1 MPPPTTAPETA
12 APDAGISLYIHI
24 PFCLSK
30 CPYCDFNTYQG
41 IESQFGDFLTA
52 VCAEL
57 DAWFRVLAHPPVN
70 TVFLGGGTP
79 SYLPAGAVARILDT
93 VAAGAGSIPADAEIT
108 AECNP
113 NDLTPQRCADLHAA
127 GVNRISIGV
136 QSMDNALLTMLGRR
150 HDAAEAAEALRHC
163 RRAGFNNISLDLMY
177 GLPRQTLRQ
186 WQDTLHAALSLS
198 PEHLSLYALTLE
210 DGTPLRRWVT
220 EGRLPEPDP
229 DLAADMYDHARRA
242 LSAAGYCH
250 YEISNWAFPGRQSR
264 HNLAYWRNRQ
274 WLGVGPGAHSA
285 LAGIRFW
292 TVRSP
297 RDYAA
302 RARQWSAELT
312 TPTPASVPPAHPAP
326 GSIPSDRIALDR
338 VAPASV
344 APDRVTPGS
353 VPLDRVAPDSVPSD
367 RVAPDSNAL
376 DPVAPDSVAP
386 DRVAPASNAP
396 DPVAPDSVAP
406 DRVAPASN
414 ALDPVAPGSNA
425 PDRVAP
431 ASNALD
437 PVAPDSV
444 PLDRVAPASV
454 PPARV
459 APDSDTFDRV
469 APGSVAPDRIATDGV
484 APGNVTPD
492 RLAPDQETPPPG
504 AAWPAIT
511 ETAIAAV
518 PTVAGYEVIDPAT
531 AAAETMFLGLRLQE
545 GIDLAEAS
553 TQTGADLQARYRQEL
568 ADLTAAG
575 LLHWETPTR
584 IRLDKSAWLIAN
596 QIFARFL

>member
-1 MPPPTTAPETA
+1 M
-12 APDAGISLYIHI
+12 
-24 PFCLSK
+24 
-30 CPYCDFNTYQG
+30 
-41 IESQFGDFLTA
+41 
-52 VCAEL
+52 
-57 DAWFRVLAHPPVN
+57 
-70 TVFLGGGTP
+70 
-79 SYLPAGAVARILDT
+79 ARILDT
-93 VAAGAGSIPADAEIT
+93 VAAGAGRIPADAEIT

-113 NDLTPQRCADLHAA
+113 NDLTPECCADLRAA

-150 HDAAEAAEALRHC
+150 HDAAEAEAALRHC

-186 WQDTLHAALSLS
+186 WQDTLDAALSLS

-302 RARQWSAELT
+302 RARRWGGEMGA
-312 TPTPASVPPAHPAP
+312 ASVP
-326 GSIPSDRIALDR
+326 
-338 VAPASV
+338 
-344 APDRVTPGS
+344 
-353 VPLDRVAPDSVPSD
+353 
-367 RVAPDSNAL
+367 
-376 DPVAPDSVAP
+376 
-386 DRVAPASNAP
+386 
-396 DPVAPDSVAP
+396 
-406 DRVAPASN
+406 
-414 ALDPVAPGSNA
+414 
-425 PDRVAP
+425 
-431 ASNALD
+431 
-437 PVAPDSV
+437 
-444 PLDRVAPASV
+444 
-454 PPARV
+454 
-459 APDSDTFDRV
+459 
-469 APGSVAPDRIATDGV
+469 
-484 APGNVTPD
+484 
-492 RLAPDQETPPPG
+492 
-504 AAWPAIT
+504 WPEVSEA
-511 ETAIAAV
+511 AIAAV

-531 AAAETMFLGLRLQE
+531 AAAETMFLGLRLQD

-553 TQTGADLQARYRQEL
+553 AQTGADLPTRYGREL
-568 ADLTAAG
+568 AELTAEG
-575 LLHWETPTR
+575 LLHWESATR
-584 IRLDKSAWLIAN
+584 VRLDESAWLVAN
-596 QIFARFL
+596 QVFARFL

>member
-1 MPPPTTAPETA
+1 MPPPATAPETA
-12 APDAGISLYIHI
+12 APDAAISLYIHI

-41 IESQFGDFLTA
+41 IETQFGDFLTA

-70 TVFLGGGTP
+70 TIFLGGGTP
-79 SYLPAGAVARILDT
+79 SYLPPGAVARILDT
-93 VAAGAGSIPADAEIT
+93 VAAGAGRIPADAEIT

-113 NDLTPQRCADLHAA
+113 NDLTPARCADLRAA

-150 HDAAEAAEALRHC
+150 HDAAEAAAALRHC

-186 WQDTLHAALSLS
+186 WQDTLDAALSLS

-312 TPTPASVPPAHPAP
+312 TPTPAA
-326 GSIPSDRIALDR
+326 SIP
-338 VAPASV
+338 P
-344 APDRVTPGS
+344 
-353 VPLDRVAPDSVPSD
+353 DRVAPD
-367 RVAPDSNAL
+367 RAAPTSTHL
-376 DPVAPDSVAP
+376 

-396 DPVAPDSVAP
+396 DPVAPDS
-406 DRVAPASN
+406 
-414 ALDPVAPGSNA
+414 NA

-431 ASNALD
+431 ASNALAPVAPASNALGRVAPASNAPD
-437 PVAPDSV
+437 PVAPD
-444 PLDRVAPASV
+444 RV
-454 PPARV
+454 PPVRV
-459 APDSDTFDRV
+459 APDSDAFDRV
-469 APGSVAPDRIATDGV
+469 APGSVAPDRLAPDGI
-484 APGNVTPD
+484 APGNVTSD
-492 RLAPDQETPPPG
+492 RLVPDQETPPGP
-504 AAWPAIT
+504 AWPAIT

-553 TQTGADLQARYRQEL
+553 AQTGADLQTRYRQEL
-568 ADLTAAG
+568 ADLTADG

>member
-1 MPPPTTAPETA
+1 MPPPATAPETA
-12 APDAGISLYIHI
+12 APHAGISLYIHI

-41 IESQFGDFLTA
+41 IETQFGDFLTA

-79 SYLPAGAVARILDT
+79 SYLPPGAVARILDT
-93 VAAGAGSIPADAEIT
+93 VAAGAGRLPSDAEIT

-113 NDLTPQRCADLHAA
+113 NDLTPECCADLRAA

-150 HDAAEAAEALRHC
+150 HDAAEAAAALRHC

-186 WQDTLHAALSLS
+186 WQDTLDAALSLS

-297 RDYAA
+297 KDYAA

-312 TPTPASVPPAHPAP
+312 TPTPAAPPDRVASDRAAPTSAHLDRVASDSV
-326 GSIPSDRIALDR
+326 PSDRVALDR

-353 VPLDRVAPDSVPSD
+353 VPLDRVAPDSVPPD
-367 RVAPDSNAL
+367 RVAPDSDA
-376 DPVAPDSVAP
+376 
-386 DRVAPASNAP
+386 
-396 DPVAPDSVAP
+396 
-406 DRVAPASN
+406 
-414 ALDPVAPGSNA
+414 
-425 PDRVAP
+425 
-431 ASNALD
+431 
-437 PVAPDSV
+437 
-444 PLDRVAPASV
+444 LDRVAPGSV
-454 PPARV
+454 PSGRV
-459 APDSDTFDRV
+459 APDSDAFDRV
-469 APGSVAPDRIATDGV
+469 APGSVAPDRIALDRVAPASDAPDRLAPDGV
-484 APGNVTPD
+484 PPGNVTPD
-492 RLAPDQETPPPG
+492 HLAPDQETPPPG

-511 ETAIAAV
+511 ETAIATV
-518 PTVAGYEVIDPAT
+518 PTVAGYEIIDPAT

-553 TQTGADLQARYRQEL
+553 AQTGADLQTRYRQEL
-568 ADLTAAG
+568 AELTADG